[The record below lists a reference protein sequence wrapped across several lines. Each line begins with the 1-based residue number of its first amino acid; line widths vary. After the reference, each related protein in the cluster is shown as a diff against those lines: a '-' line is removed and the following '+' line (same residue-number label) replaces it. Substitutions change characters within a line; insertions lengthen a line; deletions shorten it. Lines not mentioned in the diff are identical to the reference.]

1 MADDT
6 DEKADLAKLSKRE
19 DFPGWRESMKLYA
32 LEKGDVDGIFTDD
45 GSGTQDK
52 ICPKF
57 DGMMERII
65 WSNYLRRTV
74 TAVTIRVR

>member
-6 DEKADLAKLSKRE
+6 DDKADLARLNKRE

-45 GSGTQDK
+45 GSDPTVGYQA
-52 ICPKF
+52 IPANQ
-57 DGMMERII
+57 I
-65 WSNYLRRTV
+65 NRRRDCRETRHDV
-74 TAVTIRVR
+74 T